1 MLQRRARMGWLLS
14 VAFGRAEHT
23 PGRTTAAFGG
33 KSLHAAVPEVI
44 AVETHVTAA
53 RPLPSAGARLTALEV
68 PLPGHWNWWRSL
80 AAPCAGWVIGH
91 VSYVLRPHME
101 LKGGAHLDALL
112 ALLCLCA
119 LALSLAVA
127 QGVGGKRVRSLLGYQ
142 AEVLA
147 LWAGYVG
154 GWSLAHGAVWDDL
167 LGVALLSWLG
177 CAAVGGLLPWLRRQ
191 RSREL
196 N

>member
-1 MLQRRARMGWLLS
+1 M
-14 VAFGRAEHT
+14 
-23 PGRTTAAFGG
+23 AAFGG

-53 RPLPSAGARLTALEV
+53 RPLMSAGARLTTLEV

-119 LALSLAVA
+119 LALSLALA
-127 QGVGGKRVRSLLGYQ
+127 QCVGGKRILSLLGCQ
-142 AEVLA
+142 AGVLA
-147 LWAGYVG
+147 LWGGFVG
-154 GWSLAHGAVWDDL
+154 GV
-167 LGVALLSWLG
+167 
-177 CAAVGGLLPWLRRQ
+177 AVGLGARWGG
-191 RSREL
+191 
-196 N
+196 